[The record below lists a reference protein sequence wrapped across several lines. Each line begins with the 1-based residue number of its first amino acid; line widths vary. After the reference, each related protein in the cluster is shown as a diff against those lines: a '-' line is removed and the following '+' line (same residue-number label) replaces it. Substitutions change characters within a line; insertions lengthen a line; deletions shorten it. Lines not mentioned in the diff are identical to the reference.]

1 MICYLVLMSKIPPN
15 YQDDYWGRNYNFYFS
30 PENNDRTNDAL
41 LHTYIL
47 PCLIQ
52 SQLRNAPNNE
62 TKNRA
67 PNRIKY
73 ISNRLFSLIA
83 SKCSPNHIN
92 SPKKDS
98 HMRMFGPINS
108 HRNPLSFMIV
118 LPSIFNITSFLTGV
132 GTKFGSYP
140 VEIQIK
146 KKKKYTLNIKMMD
159 FTKFF

>member
-1 MICYLVLMSKIPPN
+1 MCEKYPQLPRRLLGGQDITVIFYPKIMTELMMHDSI
-15 YQDDYWGRNYNFYFS
+15 FYIF
-30 PENNDRTNDAL
+30 
-41 LHTYIL
+41 

-67 PNRIKY
+67 PNRTKY

-83 SKCSPNHIN
+83 STCSPNHIN

-98 HMRMFGPINS
+98 HMRIFGPIKS

-118 LPSIFNITSFLTGV
+118 LPFILTLHP
-132 GTKFGSYP
+132 SLP
-140 VEIQIK
+140 E
-146 KKKKYTLNIKMMD
+146 
-159 FTKFF
+159 